1 MKIFRDWQT
10 RAGAAFLAAAITATM
25 PSGGQAAQLSSAD
38 EQAVAEVEDYLNGFQ
53 TMHSRFIQI
62 APDGGHASGSI
73 YLKRPE
79 KMRVEYDP
87 PVPILIVSTGIWLIY
102 LDMELGQVT
111 HLPVDSSPVAV
122 LARENMTFGDE
133 VEVVRVA
140 RADGVL
146 RLTIMDNRDFS
157 ADLGEITLVFSESP
171 LRLRKWTV
179 LDAQGLVTTV
189 TLIDPRFNIALD
201 PVLFKFVDPTP
212 DRDIDR

>member
-1 MKIFRDWQT
+1 MKFPRDRLA
-10 RAGAAFLAAAITATM
+10 RAGAAFAIAAFVALI
-25 PSGGQAAQLSSAD
+25 PPDGRAAQLSSAD
-38 EQAVAEVEDYLNGFQ
+38 EQAVSEVEDYLNSFA

-122 LARENMTFGDE
+122 LAREKMTFGEE

-140 RADGVL
+140 RADGDL
-146 RLTIMDNRDFS
+146 RLTIVDNRDFS
-157 ADLGEITLVFSESP
+157 ADLGEITLVFAENP